1 MSSQGNNDPTLQAS
15 SLFQVNGLVA
25 LVTGGGSGI
34 GLMVAKALANNGAAR
49 VYLAGRRLEK
59 LQEAA
64 AAIGPKAAA
73 IQCDVTS
80 KDSLKKAVEYVEQD
94 AGYLNMLICNSG
106 ISGPQV
112 TKITQDM
119 TLEQFADENF
129 NIDAAEY
136 TQTFAVNTTAV
147 WYTSMA
153 FLKLLNKGN
162 EKKNI
167 HQSSQIVVV
176 SSIAGFNKK
185 QTGGYAY
192 GQSKAAATHATKMLS
207 VALSQWK
214 IRANC
219 IAPGIF
225 PSEMTDSVIKSF
237 KDGSTGQY
245 IDVPESVVPLG
256 RLGATTDMAG
266 TVLYLASGAGA
277 YCNGAVIVLDGGRL
291 GTFPSVN

>member
-1 MSSQGNNDPTLQAS
+1 MSSQANEPAESAG
-15 SLFQVNGLVA
+15 SLFNVNGLVA
-25 LVTGGGSGI
+25 LITGGGSGI
-34 GLMVAKALANNGAAR
+34 GLMIAKALASNGAAK
-49 VYLAGRRLEK
+49 VYIAGRRLDT
-59 LQEAA
+59 LRRAA
-64 AAIGPKAAA
+64 TSIGPNAAVL
-73 IQCDVTS
+73 QCDVTS
-80 KDSLKKAVEYVEQD
+80 KESLKAAVEHVEND
-94 AGYLNMLICNSG
+94 AGYLNLLVCNSG

-112 TKITQDM
+112 TKITPDM
-119 TLEQFADENF
+119 SLDQFADENF
-129 NIDAAEY
+129 DVETSEY
-136 TQTFAVNTTAV
+136 TDTFAVNTTAV

-153 FLKLLNKGN
+153 FLKLLGKGN
-162 EKKNI
+162 EKRNLR
-167 HQSSQIVVV
+167 QSSQIVVV

-207 VALSQWK
+207 VALSQWH

-237 KDGSTGQY
+237 KEDSTGQY

-266 TVLYLASGAGA
+266 TVLYLASVAGA
-277 YCNGAVIVLDGGRL
+277 YCNGVAVVLDGGRL